1 MRHRGSYH
9 IALLVEGGR
18 SKRLARLTR
27 ILAGTFEEYGHPVE
41 QSKILDD
48 NTSAISASH
57 YRLEVTILRGV
68 AKAEPALNLAT
79 SGSQTPDK
87 QLWRIE
93 IAMIPADPLH
103 DDRDI
108 SELLLA
114 VMLYRLTT
122 ICEGRQVEWL
132 SRSTVMAADTFL
144 EAFHNIAPAEEEE
157 SKIEHVRRNSQFA
170 AIEEE
175 VHDISDRAPPVTEIR
190 TGVPWITRD
199 LELEDYAPPLAE
211 TPEDTEEPNDVQ
223 RLTVWAMTGMI
234 AFLSAPVAAS
244 MAAVNLLRGEDF
256 RLNTHVL
263 ALTAFVVTM
272 HSSGALDK
280 AVEKLPLL

>member
-9 IALLVEGGR
+9 IALVVEGGR

-41 QSKILDD
+41 RSKLLDE
-48 NTSAISASH
+48 NMSTIVASH
-57 YRLEVTILRGV
+57 YRMEVTILRGV
-68 AKAEPALNLAT
+68 AQPEQPLNLAT
-79 SGSQTPDK
+79 SKPRKSRGA
-87 QLWRIE
+87 LWRVE
-93 IAMIPADPLH
+93 IALVPADPLT

-122 ICEGRQVEWL
+122 ICEAQSVEWL
-132 SRSTVMAADTFL
+132 SPDTRMDAETFL
-144 EAFHNIAPAEEEE
+144 EAFHNIAPAEEEAR
-157 SKIEHVRRNSQFA
+157 KIERVRRNSQFA

-175 VHDISDRAPPVTEIR
+175 MREISDRAPPVTEIR

-199 LELEDYAPPLAE
+199 LETEDYAPPLCEAE
-211 TPEDTEEPNDVQ
+211 VETEEPNDVQ
-223 RLTVWAMTGMI
+223 RLTVWAMTGMV

-256 RLNTHVL
+256 RFNTQVL

-280 AVEKLPLL
+280 AVSKLPL